1 MSILI
6 ITAVICVSAQTSS
19 AENNTSGDTPTSN
32 LLLRPS
38 ATAPRP
44 TSSIAPGQ
52 AGTSA
57 SATGTIREKI
67 REDIQSHVQ
76 NTKDNQNI
84 RNKIMP
90 VTSNRNQAGT
100 NSPTTTAMMLEI
112 QKEKQLGD
120 KRKETRMELFREE
133 RNAVVK
139 NLQQVLNNLKQLRT
153 RAESRIV
160 KAEASGRDMTQA
172 KSLLPSVDIKITN
185 AQTAIDKVSQY
196 MANGTSTASTTIDL
210 KKPRELVNAA
220 NKAIK
225 EVKESLNEVIKSI
238 AHAMGLELGNSTTTP
253 PLGTSTPPFGT
264 STPPMRKATP
274 TPKPRPNQSA
284 NPVATTTNS
293 IE

>member
-1 MSILI
+1 
-6 ITAVICVSAQTSS
+6 
-19 AENNTSGDTPTSN
+19 
-32 LLLRPS
+32 
-38 ATAPRP
+38 
-44 TSSIAPGQ
+44 
-52 AGTSA
+52 
-57 SATGTIREKI
+57 
-67 REDIQSHVQ
+67 
-76 NTKDNQNI
+76 
-84 RNKIMP
+84 MP